1 MYSLLLIF
9 EKAFSCKAA
18 RTCFSTL
25 KKPGV
30 RYRTPFRIDKA
41 GHYCF
46 PLTPPAMTAV
56 DMAASPT
63 RPSALAGYE
72 DWPDYVAR
80 NRHTPDSK
88 EAAQLA
94 DTLGMP
100 ALTPDLESAVVSESE
115 HDGVITSRLQWQ
127 LGFGPG
133 TSAWFVRPAGATGPL
148 PGLLALHCHGGIKA
162 YGAERLVALPDGH
175 DNPDG
180 GGPSG
185 GKPGSVPG
193 SASLALPPLDISAK
207 LYGGRALATWL
218 AQQGFAVLAHD
229 TFMWGSRRFELHPLP
244 WRTANAVSGRNA
256 LWREAGVEPSA
267 AEQYNAAAAAHEETV
282 AKAATL
288 MGTSVAGTVAHDDLA
303 AFRILASLPGVDIER
318 LGCVGF
324 SGGGGRAMVLAA
336 LSPLIRSYVVTCM
349 MTTFGSLLPSYLD
362 AHSWLL
368 HTPGLAK
375 LGDWPDLAVRSSAT
389 VLVQYGLADRLFPV
403 QGMRDAHHH
412 LLENM
417 PARYTGSFW
426 QEPHVFTPA
435 MQDEAASFLTATL
448 QPGQPTSTPTPDST
462 RTYQ

>member
-1 MYSLLLIF
+1 M
-9 EKAFSCKAA
+9 
-18 RTCFSTL
+18 FSTL

-30 RYRTPFRIDKA
+30 RYRTPFRIHKA

-46 PLTPPAMTAV
+46 PLTTPAMTAV

-72 DWPDYVAR
+72 NWPAYVAR
-80 NRHTPDSK
+80 HRLTADS
-88 EAAQLA
+88 EDARQLA
-94 DTLGMP
+94 DTLGVP
-100 ALTPDLESAVVSESE
+100 AVTPDLEYAVLSESE

-127 LGFGPG
+127 LGFGPR

-162 YGAERLVALPDGH
+162 YGAERLVSLPDDVDKREGLDNPDGDNPDG

-180 GGPSG
+180 GAVSG
-185 GKPGSVPG
+185 ERPG
-193 SASLALPPLDISAK
+193 SAPDSASLGVPPLDIRAK

-229 TFMWGSRRFELHPLP
+229 TFMWGSRRFGLDPLP
-244 WRTANAVSGRNA
+244 WRTANTISGQNA

-288 MGTSVAGTVAHDDLA
+288 IGTSVAGTVAHDDLA
-303 AFRILASLPGVDIER
+303 ALGILASLPGVDMER

-324 SGGGGRAMVLAA
+324 SGGGGRAMVLGA
-336 LSPLIRSYVVTCM
+336 LSPLIRSYVVACM
-349 MTTFGSLLPSYLD
+349 MTTFRSLLPSYLD

-389 VLVQYGLADRLFPV
+389 VLVQYGLADQLFPE

-448 QPGQPTSTPTPDST
+448 QPGQPISTPAPDST